1 MVSHRRRK
9 QTLKAMCCVN
19 HSGRQFETVDL
30 DAYKSCI
37 RTFVN
42 SKLIVHKDGM
52 VDKSACN
59 SKFSLHHT
67 STSGLCNEYNHSLTL
82 SDDESQDSWR
92 SQYMDMK
99 MEQETW
105 SPSSCTVG
113 GGQNQ
118 PVPPPILSGYNL
130 EMILNWIMEF
140 VIMVTYSEGLFQ
152 FAHEEEQH
160 PGGVVGAFY
169 IVPHLQKL

>member
-67 STSGLCNEYNHSLTL
+67 STSGLCNECNHSLTL
-82 SDDESQDSWR
+82 SDDESHAGLV
-92 SQYMDMK
+92 K
-99 MEQETW
+99 K
-105 SPSSCTVG
+105 
-113 GGQNQ
+113 
-118 PVPPPILSGYNL
+118 PVHGHEDGTRDLISIQLHSRRWTESTSAPPPPSYLGTT
-130 EMILNWIMEF
+130 WR
-140 VIMVTYSEGLFQ
+140 
-152 FAHEEEQH
+152 
-160 PGGVVGAFY
+160 
-169 IVPHLQKL
+169 